1 VDLPPPL
8 EVAVL
13 AWGAAQLRD
22 LPWRRTRDPW
32 AVLVS
37 ELMLQQTQVA
47 RVLPRYH
54 EFLAAYPTPA
64 ACAAAGRADV
74 VRRWEGLGYNRR
86 AVRLHQ
92 AAESVVAAGAFPSTL
107 AGLMALPGVGP
118 YTARAVLAY
127 AFEADA
133 AVVDTNVARVL
144 ARLHGRSLTAK
155 QAQAAADDLV
165 PAGEAWLWNQAIM
178 DVGAR
183 RCRPR
188 QPGCDECPLA
198 PWCAWHVNGHPDPD
212 PAVGSAHVSGP
223 QSPLAGSDRE
233 GRGRLVAALRRGP
246 VPVADLPAAMGW
258 PDDPERAARVVEGLV
273 GDGLVV
279 IGNEV
284 TLFDTYGAKASLRR
298 EGLS

>member
-1 VDLPPPL
+1 MDLPPSL
-8 EVAVL
+8 QVAVL
-13 AWGAAQLRD
+13 DWGAAQLRD

-47 RVLPRYH
+47 RVLQRYH

-74 VRRWEGLGYNRR
+74 VRMWDGLGYNRR
-86 AVRLHQ
+86 AIHLHR
-92 AAESVVAAGAFPSTL
+92 AAEAVVAAGAFPATL

-127 AFEADA
+127 AFETDV

-144 ARLHGRSLTAK
+144 ARRQGRSLTAR
-155 QAQAAADDLV
+155 QAQAAADDLL
-165 PAGEAWLWNQAIM
+165 PSGQAWLWNQALM

-188 QPGCDECPLA
+188 QPGCADCPLA
-198 PWCAWHVNGHPDPD
+198 PWCAWHTAGHPAPD
-212 PAVGSAHVSGP
+212 PAVGSAHVSGV
-223 QSPLAGSDRE
+223 QSPFAGSDRA

-246 VPVADLPAAMGW
+246 VAVDDTAGVMGW
-258 PDDPERAARVVEGLV
+258 PDDLERAARVL
-273 GDGLVV
+273 DGLV
-279 IGNEV
+279 
-284 TLFDTYGAKASLRR
+284 TD
-298 EGLS
+298 GLAVVAGDDVRLS

>member
-1 VDLPPPL
+1 MDLPPPL

-13 AWGAAQLRD
+13 AWGGAHLRD
-22 LPWRRTRDPW
+22 LPWRRSRDPW

-54 EFLAAYPTPA
+54 EFLAAYPTPE
-64 ACAAAGRADV
+64 ACAAVGRADV
-74 VRRWEGLGYNRR
+74 VRRWDGLGYNRR
-86 AVRLHQ
+86 AVHLHQ
-92 AAESVVAAGAFPSTL
+92 AAEAVVAAGAFPSTL
-107 AGLMALPGVGP
+107 AGLIALPGVGP

-144 ARLHGRSLTAK
+144 ARLHGRTLTAK
-155 QAQAAADDLV
+155 EAQAAADDLV
-165 PAGEAWLWNQAIM
+165 PAGEAWLWNQAM
-178 DVGAR
+178 TDVGAR

-198 PWCAWHVNGHPDPD
+198 PWCAWHKAGYPAPD
-212 PAVGSAHVSGP
+212 PAIGSAHVSGP

-246 VPVADLPAAMGW
+246 VAIADLPAVMGW
-258 PDDPERAARVVEGLV
+258 PDDPGRAARVAEGLV
-273 GDGLVV
+273 SDGLVV
-279 IGNEV
+279 VDDEV
-284 TLFDTYGAKASLRR
+284 TLLDTSGGEPSHRR
-298 EGLS
+298 